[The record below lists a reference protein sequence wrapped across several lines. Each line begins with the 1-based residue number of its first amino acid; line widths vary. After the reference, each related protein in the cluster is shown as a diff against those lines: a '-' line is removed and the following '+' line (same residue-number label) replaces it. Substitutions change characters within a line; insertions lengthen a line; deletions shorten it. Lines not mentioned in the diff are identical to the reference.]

1 MQKCKIR
8 YPPGNEIYRDGNLS
22 VFEVDGKYE
31 TRYCENLCYIS
42 KMFLDHKTLQFE
54 VDPFLFY
61 IVCEYDD
68 YGYHL
73 VGYFSK
79 EKNSDHGWN
88 LSCILTLPIHQ
99 RKGYGKFMIDFSYL
113 LSKKENKFGTPERPL
128 SDLGFSTYFSYW
140 TGKLCRALKE
150 IKTDY
155 VSINELAEMTQI
167 RHKDIHQVLTDLQL
181 LKYHEGQY
189 IVIIDKEILDKLE
202 KKSGRPGYPLY
213 PEKLLWTPY
222 KVKYDLS

>member
-1 MQKCKIR
+1 
-8 YPPGNEIYRDGNLS
+8 
-22 VFEVDGKYE
+22 
-31 TRYCENLCYIS
+31 
-42 KMFLDHKTLQFE
+42 MFLDHKTLQFE

-140 TGKLCRALKE
+140 TGKVCKTLKE

-155 VSINELAEMTQI
+155 VSIKIWNYL
-167 RHKDIHQVLTDLQL
+167 
-181 LKYHEGQY
+181 
-189 IVIIDKEILDKLE
+189 
-202 KKSGRPGYPLY
+202 
-213 PEKLLWTPY
+213 
-222 KVKYDLS
+222 